1 MPRPQKLG
9 WQVQQGRKRSQNQQY
24 HSNTNPSWL
33 KQGSGQFPQKSG
45 AETALL
51 RQRQELWKRRARNGQ
66 EGSIA
71 NNFPHSKED
80 NYTWENKAACKAQ
93 Y

>member
-45 AETALL
+45 AETDFIKA
-51 RQRQELWKRRARNGQ
+51 ETRAV
-66 EGSIA
+66 EEE
-71 NNFPHSKED
+71 SKEW
-80 NYTWENKAACKAQ
+80 TGRKHS
-93 Y
+93 